1 MTRIPFDSF
10 VLAAVTAELASFT
23 GGKLQG
29 VRQPSEDEVVLYL
42 YANGKEG
49 MFLLSCDPT
58 FARSHFVTRR
68 PTTLNPPPTFCS
80 TLRAR
85 IEGSILTGAT
95 QIQGDRIL
103 ELTFDTLGGQFLL
116 IAELMGKHSNLILVE
131 PGGRVLSAAKWVGV
145 AKSSRPIQSGT
156 EYKLPPVLTGG
167 NNLKTSPFYRKLT
180 DAIGGT
186 PEMGNPIL
194 SVGHGAYPCGVSALG
209 YPEVHRA
216 SISVALEQH
225 FNQAIPTHD
234 ADAIRASLLTQLNRV
249 ILARDVAITD
259 LTLARD
265 AGQKAGQW
273 QRWGEL
279 ILAYGPSFAGG
290 SKLKAWD
297 YDGSEVVIPVN
308 PELDFKKN
316 STIYFEKAKK
326 AKARLGFVG
335 EQIARLSGELAEVR
349 QLVGLVERAERLDV
363 VLELQSLAKQRRW
376 LNSQPVPTNKKEER
390 PYEGH
395 RIRETTSPGGWQIL
409 YGENAEANDYLT
421 MRVAKSNDWWLHVRG
436 GTSAHV
442 VIVTRN
448 QPDRV
453 QREAL
458 EYAAK
463 IAVMHSVSKHSGF
476 VSVDYTLKK
485 YVRKPKGAAKGS
497 AFYTHEKTLIVD

>member
-1 MTRIPFDSF
+1 VTRIPFDSF
-10 VLAAVTAELASFT
+10 VLAAVTQELAAFT

-29 VRQPSEDEVVLYL
+29 VRQPSEDEIVLYL

-58 FARSHFVTRR
+58 FARSYFVTRR
-68 PTTLNPPPTFCS
+68 PATLNPPPTFCS

-85 IEGSILTGAT
+85 IEGAILCGVT

-103 ELTFDTLGGQFLL
+103 ELKFDAPGGQFRL

-131 PGGRVLSAAKWVGV
+131 PGGRVLSAAKWVG
-145 AKSSRPIQSGT
+145 ASKSSRPIQSGT
-156 EYKLPPVLTGG
+156 EYVLPPVLKGG
-167 NNLKTSPFYRKLT
+167 TDLKTSPFYRKLAE
-180 DAIGGT
+180 AIGAT
-186 PEMGNPIL
+186 PRMGSPVL
-194 SVGHGAYPCGVSALG
+194 SVGNGAYPCSVAALG
-209 YPEVHRA
+209 YPEVSRT

-225 FNQAIPTHD
+225 FNQAIPAHETE
-234 ADAIRASLLTQLNRV
+234 AVRASLLTQLNRV
-249 ILARDVAITD
+249 VLAREVAIAD

-265 AGQKAGQW
+265 SGEKAGRW

-279 ILAYGPSFAGG
+279 ILAYGPSFSGG
-290 SKLKAWD
+290 SNLNAWD
-297 YDGSEVVIPVN
+297 YDGTEVVIPVD
-308 PELDFKKN
+308 PELDFKQN

-335 EQIARLSGELAEVR
+335 EQIARLSAELADVR
-349 QLVGLVERAERLDV
+349 RLIGLVERAERLDV
-363 VLELQSLAKQRRW
+363 ILELQSQAKQRRW

-463 IAVMHSVSKHSGF
+463 IAVLHSVSKHSGF